1 MRTIIAQFED
11 SNHAHEAIRQL
22 LERKYDRADIGFIA
36 NDVKS
41 DAGVGAGS
49 PTAGAGGASLGLL
62 LGLGSFMIPGIG
74 PLLAAGPLA
83 VGLAGAAAG
92 VAEKD
97 AQWLSRNL
105 GAEDVSEASAQAYT
119 ETIRG
124 GGALIVM
131 GARDE
136 VAENIISVLQTS
148 GATAVHTHA
157 RDPKASGA

>member
-11 SNHAHEAIRQL
+11 STHAHEAIRQL
-22 LERKYDRADIGFIA
+22 LERNYDRADIGFIA
-36 NDVKS
+36 NDVAS

-97 AQWLSRNL
+97 AQWLSRSL
-105 GAEDVSEASAQAYT
+105 GAENVSDFDAQAYI
-119 ETIRG
+119 ETIRS

-136 VAENIISVLQTS
+136 VADNIIDVLRTG
-148 GATAVHTHA
+148 GAVAVNTHA
-157 RDPKASGA
+157 RDPNASGA